1 MASQDLTTLA
11 QVREHQQRTDATN
24 TTQDALVGDL
34 ITVASDLIMEHTQRE
49 FAPTSGSGSTPVAR
63 TYRYDGRGMLNLAP
77 DDARTVTQVRIDTDT
92 STPTTLEAGTQ
103 YKLWPTRSKH
113 AIYSHLH
120 LVGIGVASNYTDG
133 VPSYREVEVTG
144 TWGWA
149 TVPTPV
155 ERACILLVMEL
166 LSRTSNWK
174 NMDVDSLMPSGAGPV
189 IPLHVRTMLAPYKRH
204 TAGA

>member
-11 QVREHQQRTDATN
+11 QVREHQQRTDSSN
-24 TTQDALVGDL
+24 TTQDSLIGDL
-34 ITVASDLIMEHTQRE
+34 ITVASDMIMSHTQRE

-113 AIYSHLH
+113 EIYSHLH
-120 LVGIGVASNYTDG
+120 LIGIGGGSTITDY
-133 VPSYREVEVTG
+133 PSYREVEVTG
-144 TWGWA
+144 TWGWT

-155 ERACILLVMEL
+155 ERACILLVMDL

-174 NMDVDSLMPSGAGPV
+174 NSEMDALMPSGSSVA
-189 IPLHVRTMLAPYKRH
+189 IPLHVRTILSPYKRH
-204 TAGA
+204 SAGT